1 MTRRVKL
8 RSQKQR
14 HTHKQRGGAAWS
26 TFGDR
31 YEDWVEEIEKDEEL
45 RKLVSTLSLA
55 NRNEESDNNSKKNI
69 LKSYINCLAHQDKLF
84 RTALKI
90 IYKKLGISNV
100 NDTKEIIAKA
110 GTLDTSKETMIEY
123 IKDVE
128 KLVTF
133 ERKGR
138 FHNKISQ
145 MEAEGLTSIATIL
158 LFPMR
163 LENMFIRGMS
173 EIIVNIMK
181 DSTIITDANNPSI
194 KLILAVQYHSYVQ
207 SLAYTLT
214 TYPLRDGY
222 HLIQNVGN
230 VESEISIKREAGAC
244 STAPTRRSARV
255 AGAAAAFS
263 SEENEEDAACTPIK
277 GKVLET
283 FWYKF
288 VDRVSQLITTT
299 TEDDLFKNTSAI
311 GDDCKYRITDYTW
324 EELTAHMLVYA
335 KLKGKDMNILSK
347 LLSVCTQPTKLDS
360 ERSQTPDAVYDNVSI
375 GDTDITF
382 SQLMS
387 NIDRN
392 QLEYLLHLEV
402 GIKEALARRENEEA
416 ATTLPSP

>member
-1 MTRRVKL
+1 MQTVRTTRRVKQ

-31 YEDWVEEIEKDEEL
+31 YDDWVAEIGDDEEL
-45 RKLVSTLSLA
+45 SKLVSALTLS
-55 NRNEESDNNSKKNI
+55 NRNEGVDDDSRKNI
-69 LKSYINCLAHQDKLF
+69 LKSYLNCLAHQDKLF

-90 IYKKLGISNV
+90 IYKKLGVSNV
-100 NDTKEIIAKA
+100 NDTNEIIAKA
-110 GTLDTSKETMIEY
+110 GTLDTSKEVMIEY
-123 IKDVE
+123 IKDAE

-138 FHNKISQ
+138 YHNKISQ
-145 MEAEGLTSIATIL
+145 MESEGLTSIATIL

-194 KLILAVQYHSYVQ
+194 KLILAVQYHSYIQ

-222 HLIQNVGN
+222 HIVQPVGN

-244 STAPTRRSARV
+244 SATPTRSSARIAAV
-255 AGAAAAFS
+255 AA
-263 SEENEEDAACTPIK
+263 EESEEDAACTPIK

-288 VDRVSQLITTT
+288 VDRVSQLIKTT
-299 TEDDLFKNTSAI
+299 TEEDLFKNTGATG
-311 GDDCKYRITDYTW
+311 GDCNHRIVDYSW
-324 EELTAHMLVYA
+324 EELTAHMLMYA
-335 KLKGKDMNILSK
+335 KLKGKDMNILDK
-347 LLSVCTQPTKLDS
+347 LLSGCTKSTTLDS
-360 ERSQTPDAVYDNVSI
+360 VRSQTPDAVYDNVPI
-375 GDTDITF
+375 GDTEITF

-387 NIDRN
+387 NIKRE

-402 GIKEALARRENEEA
+402 GIKEALVRREV
-416 ATTLPSP
+416 SPE